1 CIIDGQGANYGFYFD
16 RLMYDPYLPI
26 ILLEGFT
33 ITNCKTA
40 IYLHQP
46 GDIPDIKNCIITGN
60 SGDFCAGIACVESC
74 TFEIS
79 ECTIKD
85 NIGSGIV
92 CIATARPTISHCI
105 ISNNS
110 TNRPGGGILIDVMSE
125 PTISNCI
132 ISGNRASSGGGLYV
146 GNESEATVI
155 NCSIIGNKANSGG
168 GVSSVELSTTILWNS
183 IIWDNTAS
191 EGSNPNLFWDSGS
204 CLPYF
209 TIAWQ
214 GFDNDPCFVSPGY
227 WEDVNDPNIPV
238 EPNDPNAIWIDGDY
252 HLQSAF
258 GRWDPNTNTWVID
271 ANTSKCIDAGNPASN
286 WTEELWPHGKRINM
300 GAFGGTPQASMSL
313 SDDGNVADLN
323 NDDSVDYKDLMRLTD
338 DWLYQQVLLS
348 EDLDRNGVV
357 DLVDCAILADNWLW

>member
-1 CIIDGQGANYGFYFD
+1 
-16 RLMYDPYLPI
+16 MYDLYLPI

-46 GDIPDIKNCIITGN
+46 GDLPDIKNCIITGN
-60 SGDFCAGIACVESC
+60 SDDFCAGIFCCEWC

-92 CIATARPTISHCI
+92 CIATSRPTISNCI

-110 TNRPGGGILIDVMSE
+110 TNGPGGGFYIDSWSE
-125 PTISNCI
+125 PTIRNCI

-146 GNESEATVI
+146 TYESEPTII
-155 NCSIIGNKANSGG
+155 NCTIIGNKANSGG
-168 GVSSVELSTTILWNS
+168 GASCVESSFTHLRNS
-183 IIWDNTAS
+183 IIWDNTAA
-191 EGSNPNLFWDSGS
+191 EGPNLFWYYGHFDFD
-204 CLPYF
+204 F
-209 TIAWQ
+209 TIFWQ

-227 WEDVNDPNIPV
+227 WADANDPNIPV
-238 EPNDPNAIWIDGDY
+238 EPNDPNAVWIDGDY
-252 HLQSAF
+252 HLQSAA
-258 GRWDPNTNTWVID
+258 GRWDTNTNTWVID
-271 ANTSKCIDAGNPASN
+271 ANTSKCIDAGNPGSN
-286 WTEELWPHGKRINM
+286 WTEELWPHGKRINI

-313 SDDGNVADLN
+313 SDEGNIADLN
-323 NDDSVDYKDLMRLTD
+323 NDNLVDYKDLMLLSD
-338 DWLYQQVLLS
+338 DWLYQQILLS

-357 DLVDCAILADNWLW
+357 DLVDCAILADNWLWP